1 VPFRADIAG
10 DVGQLCR
17 AAIEGRHASKRVGAL
32 AKQFELTEPELEI
45 LWCLARAN
53 CAGVD
58 QTTLAGQLAFSPAQ
72 VSACVEKLR
81 LRGLIAHQEA
91 RGDRRRHLWQLT
103 GEASEL
109 LAKVAVT
116 ASGTDSREAAA

>member
-17 AAIEGRHASKRVGAL
+17 AAIDGRHAAKRLGAL

-45 LWCLARAN
+45 LWCLACAN
-53 CAGVD
+53 SAGVD

-91 RGDRRRHLWQLT
+91 PSDRRRHLWQLT

-109 LAKVAVT
+109 LTNVAL
-116 ASGTDSREAAA
+116 AAGTDSREAAA